1 MHENTRAARAAGYR
15 EWVARMRAV
24 KAAGQIERFPG
35 GRRARGL
42 PPLSKDR
49 TIRRAQRIVEA
60 WMAQQDVATVPER
73 PWSELSH
80 PEKLDLET
88 GQALDIAGKILSD
101 GAQLLE
107 RDGLEGTDIKLVTL
121 VKDTALQVI
130 STQVRVDNAKLAASV
145 LSPVGLNEEERR
157 RRARAAIQA
166 AFAERPPRDNS
177 VVIEHEPDEADSRLP
192 ITDHRS

>member
-1 MHENTRAARAAGYR
+1 
-15 EWVARMRAV
+15 
-24 KAAGQIERFPG
+24 
-35 GRRARGL
+35 
-42 PPLSKDR
+42 
-49 TIRRAQRIVEA
+49 
-60 WMAQQDVATVPER
+60 MAQQDVATVPER